1 MTPKQRREAAMFKQ
15 QAIVN
20 AAKSDGNRALTA
32 EEQAQFNDLQRE
44 IDEAQAEIDSQERGL
59 AGGAGAPSAP
69 PAAIPQGNPVQAATA
84 AAGAPR
90 DGQRAAAEAE
100 RTRAAEI
107 MALCR
112 DFDIDPTEYV
122 RNGSSLDQ
130 VRSAILDGMR
140 QTGSPVGVQV
150 TRDEGE
156 TFRQRATDAL
166 MLRAGVPVAA
176 PADGAQELRAMSLRD
191 LAIECLSRDG
201 RDTMQLLRMQ
211 PDDMYGELCRQFYN
225 PTAAFPAILDNTIKK
240 SIVQLYN
247 AVPTTFQAWTTKGS
261 LKDFKATADHEYV
274 IGGMGDFLLVPENG
288 EIKPDKPRTELLPN
302 RKLDTYG
309 RTFSMTRQAFI
320 NDDIGFL
327 TEVPGLYA
335 AAAKKTIDKQVY
347 SLLYNNGV
355 IFDGVSLFH
364 KNHGNLIAKGGRPSQ
379 ATIQAIILQMQHQ
392 KDQFGDAIYVT
403 PQHIIVP
410 VGYEFDLAVI
420 LHSAQVVNSNN
431 NDINPLYNYPINIIQ
446 TPVLNA
452 LAGENAVPWFMVANT
467 ASAKHIQVDYLN
479 GHETPNVR
487 RMETPGVLG
496 FQWDIYLDWGIAV
509 RDFRG
514 IAKNPGE
521 KIATE

>member
-1 MTPKQRREAAMFKQ
+1 MTPKQRKEAAMLKQ
-15 QAIVN
+15 QAIVD
-20 AAKSDGNRALTA
+20 AAKADGNRALTA
-32 EEQAQFNDLQRE
+32 EEQAQFNSYQRE
-44 IDEAQAEIDSQERGL
+44 VDEAQAEIDAQERGL
-59 AGGAGAPSAP
+59 AGGSG
-69 PAAIPQGNPVQAATA
+69 ATA
-84 AAGAPR
+84 APPVASPQPTASPAAVPQEMPEE
-90 DGQRAAAEAE
+90 GQRSGAEAE
-100 RTRAAEI
+100 RNRVTEI
-107 MALCR
+107 MAICR
-112 DFDIDPTEYV
+112 DFGVDPAEHI
-122 RNGSSLDQ
+122 RDGHSLEQ

-140 QTGSPVGVQV
+140 QTGSPAHVQV
-150 TRDEGE
+150 TRDEGD

-166 MLRAGVPVAA
+166 MMRAGITVEN
-176 PADGAQELRAMSLRD
+176 PADGANELRAMNLRD
-191 LAIECLSRDG
+191 LGIECLGREG

-211 PDDMYGELCRQFYN
+211 PDEMYAELCRQFYN

-261 LKDFKATADHEYV
+261 LKDFKTTADHEYV

-288 EIKPDKPRTELLPN
+288 ELKPAKPRTELLPN

-335 AAAKKTIDKQVY
+335 AAAKNTIDKQVY
-347 SLLYNNGV
+347 KLLYGNDV
-355 IFDGVSLFH
+355 IFDGKKLFH
-364 KNHGNLIAKGGRPSQ
+364 AEHNNLIAKGGKPSQETIQ
-379 ATIQAIILQMQHQ
+379 ATILKMQQQ
-392 KDQFGDAIYVT
+392 KDQFGNAIYVT

-420 LHSAQVVNSNN
+420 FHSAQVVGSSN
-431 NDINPLYNYPINIIQ
+431 NDINPLHNYPINIIQ

-452 LAGENAVPWFMVANT
+452 LAGNGAVPWFMVASP

-479 GHETPNVR
+479 GQETPTVR

-521 KIATE
+521 KIAAA